1 MVDFFSIDDI
11 IVTYIKYRV
20 ITIGNDS
27 SLYKL
32 DSSGYWDHV
41 CDYPDNDNH
50 MEIILDVCPD
60 ASIVE
65 YDKENQESLWQ
76 VM

>member
-1 MVDFFSIDDI
+1 MNDPYSIDDI

-20 ITIGNDS
+20 ITVGNDS
-27 SLYKL
+27 NLFKL
-32 DSSGYWDHV
+32 DSSGGWDHIAK
-41 CDYPDNDNH
+41 YPNTDDH
-50 MEIILDVCPD
+50 MEIMLDVCPD

-76 VM
+76 VV